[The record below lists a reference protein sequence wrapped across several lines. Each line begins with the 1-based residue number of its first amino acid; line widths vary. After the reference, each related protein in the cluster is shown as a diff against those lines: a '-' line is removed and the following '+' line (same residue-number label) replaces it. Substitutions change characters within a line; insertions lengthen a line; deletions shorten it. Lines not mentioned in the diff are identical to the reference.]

1 VKALGVE
8 LNSLEEEEAKLS
20 ELYPQSTDPD
30 TAWAFTVR
38 TRAVPVVVA
47 RSPPVSRS

>member
-1 VKALGVE
+1 MKALGVE

-30 TAWAFTVR
+30 TAWAFTVP